1 MSKTSRYV
9 NCDERAE
16 SMLES
21 IHAYAAKHGIELGIV
36 EGKYYGSE
44 DSAVMVSASPA
55 MQRNPYEAME
65 HYRAIGQI
73 IAQLADLNVQ
83 AIDDAIVN
91 AMSEDTKFAS
101 FESAEEFIDTAKRHQ
116 RVLLRVK
123 DCAQIIHDV
132 CDKVIQE

>member
-36 EGKYYGSE
+36 EGKYYSSE

-55 MQRNPYEAME
+55 MQRNPCEALE

-73 IAQLADLNVQ
+73 IASLADLNIK
-83 AIDDAIVN
+83 AIDEAI
-91 AMSEDTKFAS
+91 EKAS
-101 FESAEEFIDTAKRHQ
+101 SDEKIMTCEYAEEAIKTARKHQ
-116 RVLLRVK
+116 RTLLRVK

-132 CDKVIQE
+132 CDKVISE

>member
-1 MSKTSRYV
+1 MSKTIRYV

-21 IHAYAAKHGIELGIV
+21 IHAYAAKHGIELGII
-36 EGKYYGSE
+36 EGKYYGSK

-73 IAQLADLNVQ
+73 IASLADLNIQ
-83 AIDDAIVN
+83 AIDEAIVK

-101 FESAEEFIDTAKRHQ
+101 FESADEFINMAKRHQ

-132 CDKVIQE
+132 CDKVISE